1 MEAKEIDFKK
11 LNEAVEKFGSLQK
24 ANAQLETDK
33 LALGK
38 KNTQLN
44 KDNKELTATSN
55 KLAGQ
60 IDDMKAKV
68 KSYQSQLQSFY
79 NQIKLHSYQHDLL
92 CGFIAMVAESP
103 SVTDSIDTLI
113 ASFQKLKELGWY
125 FPKDAYEIRSL
136 FVRRVMGDYLKC
148 FHCKVCEAKF
158 IVNKEPHYKSIS
170 NYYQCPSCHTS
181 YGVEPDDSFLK
192 AMVSE
197 KQMENIILVEDTLK
211 ENETLRPLKAFLNV
225 PCEICGEPITEWTE
239 DSVKGAVEGWGWGH
253 SKCWNTDVGNLRLFS
268 VLKKK
273 VQSKISKR

>member
-1 MEAKEIDFKK
+1 MEAKKIDFKK

-38 KNTQLN
+38 KNTQL
-44 KDNKELTATSN
+44 KEDNKKLTATSN

-68 KSYQSQLQSFY
+68 KSYQSQLQSLY
-79 NQIKLHSYQHDLL
+79 NEIKVHSYQHDLF
-92 CGFIAMVAESP
+92 CGFMAMVAESP

-113 ASFQKLKELGWY
+113 ASFQKVKEPGWY
-125 FPKDAYEIRSL
+125 LPKNADEIRSL

-148 FHCKVCEAKF
+148 FHCKVCGAKF
-158 IVNKEPHYKSIS
+158 MVNKEPHYKSIS

-211 ENETLRPLKAFLNV
+211 ENETLGPLKAFLNV
-225 PCEICGEPITEWTE
+225 PCEICGKPITKWTK
-239 DSVKGAVEGWGWGH
+239 DNVWAAINRCGWGH
-253 SKCWNTDVGNLRLFS
+253 DECWNTDLGKIKLLVSLGKMIQ
-268 VLKKK
+268 KK
-273 VQSKISKR
+273 Q